1 MKARHILFNT
11 SWDEFDMG
19 VCKFDVKFFDQFIPF
34 LLFQDHKPKPALTEK
49 MIVAINNIM
58 ELDAKEQGI
67 YFEEFGENSDVKV
80 SEIHIDQERD
90 DLDGVYSEIIM
101 DMPSREYMSMIVKD
115 GKIIHLDRDGT
126 YLESLKVKKEK
137 NV

>member
-34 LLFQDHKPKPALTEK
+34 LLFQDHKPKPALTGK
-49 MIVAINNIM
+49 MIMAINNIM
-58 ELDAKEQGI
+58 EFDEKEQGL
-67 YFEEFGENSDVKV
+67 YFQEFGDKRETKV
-80 SEIHIDQERD
+80 SEIHIDQEHD

-101 DMPSREYMSMIVKD
+101 DMPSGEYMSMIVKD

-126 YLESLKVKKEK
+126 YLESLKVD
-137 NV
+137 

>member
-19 VCKFDVKFFDQFIPF
+19 ICKFDVKFFDQFIPF
-34 LLFQDHKPKPALTEK
+34 VLFQDHKPKPALTEK

-58 ELDAKEQGI
+58 EFDAKEQGL
-67 YFEEFGENSDVKV
+67 YFEEFGENLEVKV
-80 SEIHIDQERD
+80 SEIHIDQEHD
-90 DLDGVYSEIIM
+90 GLDGVYSEIIM
-101 DMPSREYMSMIVKD
+101 DMPKGEYLSMIVKD

-126 YLESLKVKKEK
+126 YLESLKVEKEK